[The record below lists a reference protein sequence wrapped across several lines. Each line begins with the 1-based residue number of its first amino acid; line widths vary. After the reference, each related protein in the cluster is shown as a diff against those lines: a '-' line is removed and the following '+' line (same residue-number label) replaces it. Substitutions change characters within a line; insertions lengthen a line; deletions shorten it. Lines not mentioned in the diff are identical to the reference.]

1 MQALYGL
8 KQAEKSDFH
17 LALDFISEVFA
28 PDLNSME
35 PRDRDE
41 LQHLKSLSKDLFRQS
56 FTKDKP
62 NLHQFPDEVRKAV
75 NDATE
80 IFEKSLQKDRK
91 HYQKVMLEET
101 GTIYENYVQS
111 LLFLVELF
119 QYSHDF
125 MEGEKGKRIKTDSG
139 FPPPHNLLN
148 NKLYL
153 MLKDDQ
159 EIEKTRVRSNLSW
172 DRDLVKKT
180 FRSNLKGDE
189 EVREYL
195 LMENPG
201 FEDDRKI
208 LLYTAKNCIF
218 KNNSLQ
224 AVFEESDYN
233 WAENKSIV
241 KNLVVKTLKSAELN
255 TDKLLIEISGNWEED
270 RQFFEDLYQYT
281 LEKQDELD
289 QYIEE
294 KAQNWEMERIA
305 LTDNIII
312 KMALAEMIFY
322 PGIPVKVSINE
333 YIELS
338 KIYSTP
344 KSKQFVN
351 GMLDALSTDLIKK
364 GVIRKSGRGLIDNK

>member
-41 LQHLKSLSKDLFRQS
+41 LQQLKTLSKDLFRQS
-56 FTKDKP
+56 FSQDKP
-62 NLHQFPDEVRKAV
+62 NLHQYPDEVRKAV
-75 NDATE
+75 QDATE
-80 IFEKSLQKDRK
+80 IFDRSLEKDRK
-91 HYQKVMLEET
+91 HYRNVMLEET
-101 GTIYENYVQS
+101 GTIYENYVLS
-111 LLFLVELF
+111 LLFLIELF
-119 QYSHDF
+119 QYTNDF
-125 MEGEKGKRIKTDSG
+125 IEGEKGKRLKTASD
-139 FPPPHNLLN
+139 FPSPENLLN
-148 NKLYL
+148 NKLFSK
-153 MLKDDQ
+153 LKDDQ
-159 EIEKTRVRSNLSW
+159 EIEKERIRSNLSW
-172 DRDLVKKT
+172 ERDMVKKT
-180 FRSNLKGDE
+180 FRDNLKSDE
-189 EVREYL
+189 EVRGYL
-195 LMENPG
+195 ILDNPD

-218 KNNSLQ
+218 KNNSIQ
-224 AVFEESDYN
+224 AFFEEKDFN

-241 KNLVVKTLKSAELN
+241 KNLVSKTLKSAGQN

-281 LEKQDELD
+281 LERENELD
-289 QYIEE
+289 LYIQE

-312 KMALAEMIFY
+312 KMALAEMISY

-351 GMLDALSTDLIKK
+351 GMLDALSADLIKK